1 LAAREPAPAAPVRQ
15 RGGRRVREILTPEG
29 VPLTFLLADVGQRVT
44 AFVIDLLFM
53 VCLTGALVI
62 PAAVLAFAHPSFAGV
77 ALGIGLVASFLVWNF
92 YFVWFELHWQGTTP
106 GKRRVGIR
114 AIDGAGGPASADALV
129 ARNLMRDVEVFLPLV
144 ALFGLGLARGSGW
157 LALGSMGWLF
167 VFALLP
173 FFNRDRLRV
182 GDLVAGTLVVC
193 NPTVGLLRDLAGEEE
208 KSELQRFAFTSAQL
222 DVYGIYELQ
231 VLEEV
236 LRGQHQLGHDEAV
249 AAVAAKVVA
258 KIAWGSPPREA
269 EPFLRAFYGAL
280 RARLEQK
287 LLLGRRKENKYQ

>member
-1 LAAREPAPAAPVRQ
+1 
-15 RGGRRVREILTPEG
+15 
-29 VPLTFLLADVGQRVT
+29 
-44 AFVIDLLFM
+44 
-53 VCLTGALVI
+53 
-62 PAAVLAFAHPSFAGV
+62 
-77 ALGIGLVASFLVWNF
+77 
-92 YFVWFELHWQGTTP
+92 
-106 GKRRVGIR
+106 
-114 AIDGAGGPASADALV
+114 
-129 ARNLMRDVEVFLPLV
+129 
-144 ALFGLGLARGSGW
+144 
-157 LALGSMGWLF
+157 MGWLF